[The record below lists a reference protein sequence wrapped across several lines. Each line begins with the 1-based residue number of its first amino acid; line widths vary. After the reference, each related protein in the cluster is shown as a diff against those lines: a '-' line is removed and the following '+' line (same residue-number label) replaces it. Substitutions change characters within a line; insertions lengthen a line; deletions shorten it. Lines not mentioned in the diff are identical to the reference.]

1 MIIFG
6 KKNYRELCKSLIIP
20 GIGIVAEQYG
30 FLPIYKVKINYD
42 E

>member
-6 KKNYRELCKSLIIP
+6 KKNYRELCKSLIIS
-20 GIGIVAEQYG
+20 GVGIVTEQYG